1 MSDKIAYIESYR
13 IALLTGPFRLKK
25 GVDNQMKINKKLANS
40 LHRLAKKGGKT
51 IKEKTYPKI
60 NLFSPGGRVIGEIG
74 QGESVDYNEL
84 LLKKRR

>member
-1 MSDKIAYIESYR
+1 
-13 IALLTGPFRLKK
+13 
-25 GVDNQMKINKKLANS
+25 MKINKKLANS
-40 LHRLAKKGGKT
+40 LHRLLAKKDDKKGGKT

-74 QGESVDYNEL
+74 QGESIDFQKL